1 MTQSLLI
8 DNDSNE
14 SSLKRLLSACDDYYI
29 SSETAERILSEVA
42 TAISRWEI
50 IAKKL
55 QISDTEANRFAWRL
69 DNVRL
74 FL

>member
-1 MTQSLLI
+1 MSGLGGI
-8 DNDSNE
+8 
-14 SSLKRLLSACDDYYI
+14 I
-29 SSETAERILSEVA
+29 SEVT

-55 QISDTEANRFAWRL
+55 QISDTEANRFAWRF

>member
-1 MTQSLLI
+1 MNGLGGI
-8 DNDSNE
+8 
-14 SSLKRLLSACDDYYI
+14 I
-29 SSETAERILSEVA
+29 SEVA
-42 TAISRWEI
+42 TAIGRWET

-55 QISDTEANRFAWRL
+55 HISYEEMNRFAWRL